1 VPRLL
6 AIGHVTRDTLYPPAR
21 GAAWSGRGAP
31 QEVLGGAASY
41 AALAARRLG
50 WEAAVLTSAGPD
62 FDPARELPG
71 LPVFVQPASQTTRFE
86 NAYEEDGSRR
96 QVVAA
101 RADDLGTDAL
111 PDLWRDPEV
120 LLLGPVAGELF
131 GIGALTF
138 AAECVGAVAQG
149 YLRTI
154 RSDGLVAARE
164 WERPDRDLLGVH
176 VLFLSEHDLPDADAR
191 AHALLSCVPI
201 VALTRGWRG
210 LTLLTRERRQE
221 VPSFPR
227 PERDPTG
234 AGDVFAAAFLIR
246 YQETGDASEAAAF
259 AACAASCVVE
269 GVGTSTLGDRA
280 EIGRRLALRE
290 RLIEDGEWEE

>member
-1 VPRLL
+1 MTRLL
-6 AIGHVTRDTLYPPAR
+6 AIGHVTRDTLLVPAPR
-21 GAAWSGRGAP
+21 GTPAGATVSKD
-31 QEVLGGAASY
+31 VLGGAVTY

-71 LPVFVQPASQTTRFE
+71 LTVFVQKAACTTRFE
-86 NAYEEDGSRR
+86 NAYEDDGSRR
-96 QVVAA
+96 QVVIT
-101 RADDLGTDAL
+101 RADDLSVETL
-111 PDLWRDPEV
+111 PEEWRDPDV

-138 AAECVGAVAQG
+138 AAGCVGAIGQG

-154 RSDGLVAARE
+154 RSDGLVAARA
-164 WERPDRDLLGVH
+164 WERPDQDLLGVH
-176 VLFLSEHDLPDADAR
+176 ALFLSEHDLPDADAR
-191 AHALLSCVPI
+191 ANALLSCVPI
-201 VALTRGWRG
+201 VAVTRGWRG
-210 LTLLTRERRQE
+210 LTLLTRDGRSE
-221 VPSFPR
+221 VPTFPR

-234 AGDVFAAAFLIR
+234 AGDVFAAAFLVH
-246 YQETGDASEAAAF
+246 YHETGDVLAAAAF

-269 GVGTSTLGDRA
+269 GIGASTLGDRA
-280 EIGRRLALRE
+280 EITRRLALRE